1 MPRDNIT
8 YLRNF
13 HEAKWDEPLIF
24 DMSVAGERGV
34 LLPQPADEVE
44 KEVGDCMA
52 ELPAYLRRKQ
62 PPLLP
67 EVSQMRVNRH
77 YLHLSQETLGADVSI
92 DISQGTCTMKYS
104 PKVQEHLMSRNPNI
118 TEIHPLQPASTM
130 QGILEVYYKVE
141 GFLREISGLDHFS
154 FQAGGGAQGVL
165 ANASIVRAYH
175 EVRGDS
181 KRDEIITTIFS
192 HPCDAGSPATAGY
205 KVITLMPDANG
216 YPDLE
221 AFKAAVSSRTAAIF
235 ITNPE
240 DTGIYNPRIKE
251 YTDAAHEAGAL
262 CVYDQAN
269 ANALLGIA
277 RAKEAGFDLCHF
289 NLHKTFSSPHGCMG
303 PGVGAIGVKEFLE
316 PYLPVPRVT
325 FDGNQYALNYDC
337 PQSIGQVRSFF
348 GNAPIVLK
356 AYMWIM
362 QMGADGLKEASVISV
377 LNNQY
382 MCKHI
387 AQIPGAVIHYAEG
400 KRRMEQVRYSWEKL
414 KEETGF
420 GTEDVQRR
428 MVDFGLQHYW
438 MSHHPW
444 IIPEPF
450 TLEPCESYSKDDID
464 EYLAI
469 LRQISKEC
477 YENPEI
483 IENAP
488 HNAPIHKLLK
498 TELDDFDEVAVTWR
512 QWKKRKQKRSKTQ

>member
-1 MPRDNIT
+1 MARDNET
-8 YLRNF
+8 LLRDF

-24 DMSVAGERGV
+24 DMSIPGERGV
-34 LLPQPADEVE
+34 LLPQPSEEIE
-44 KEVGDCMA
+44 KEAEDCMA
-52 ELPAYLRRKQ
+52 ELPDYLLRKA
-62 PPLLP
+62 PPVLP
-67 EVSQMRVNRH
+67 EVGQMRVNRH
-77 YLHLSQETLGADVSI
+77 YLHLSQETLGADVTI

-104 PKVQEHLMSRNPNI
+104 PKFQEHLAARNPDI
-118 TEIHPLQPASTM
+118 TEIHPLQPSSTM
-130 QGILEVYYKVE
+130 QGILEIYHKVE
-141 GFLREISGLDHFS
+141 GFLKEISGLDAFS

-175 EVRGDS
+175 ESRGDL

-205 KVITLMPDANG
+205 KVITLMPDDNG

-221 AFKAAVSSRTAAIF
+221 AMKAALSDRTAAIF

-251 YTDAAHEAGAL
+251 YTDAARQAGAL

-289 NLHKTFSSPHGCMG
+289 NLHKTFSAPHGCMG
-303 PGVGAIGVKEFLE
+303 PGVGAIGVKEFLK
-316 PYLPVPRVT
+316 PFLPVPRVE
-325 FDGNQYALNYDC
+325 FDGSEYTLNYDY
-337 PQSIGQVRSFF
+337 PQSIGRVRSFF

-387 AQIPGAVIHYAEG
+387 AQIPGVVIHYAEG

-414 KEETGF
+414 KADTGF
-420 GTEDVQRR
+420 GTEDV
-428 MVDFGLQHYW
+428 
-438 MSHHPW
+438 
-444 IIPEPF
+444 
-450 TLEPCESYSKDDID
+450 
-464 EYLAI
+464 
-469 LRQISKEC
+469 
-477 YENPEI
+477 
-483 IENAP
+483 
-488 HNAPIHKLLK
+488 
-498 TELDDFDEVAVTWR
+498 
-512 QWKKRKQKRSKTQ
+512 

>member
-1 MPRDNIT
+1 MGRDQNT
-8 YLRNF
+8 LLRNF

-24 DMSVAGERGV
+24 EMSVPGERGV
-34 LLPQPADEVE
+34 LIPQPCHEIDDIA
-44 KEVGDCMA
+44 GDVLA
-52 ELPAYLRRKQ
+52 ELPAAMIRKNSPQ
-62 PPLLP
+62 LP

-77 YLHLSQETLGADVSI
+77 YMRLSQETLGADVTI
-92 DISQGTCTMKYS
+92 DISQATCTMKYS
-104 PKVQEHLMSRNPNI
+104 PKVQEHLAARNPNMV
-118 TEIHPLQPASTM
+118 EIHPLQDTSTL

-141 GFLREISGLDHFS
+141 GFLKEISGLDYFS
-154 FQAGGGAQGVL
+154 FQPGGGAHGVL
-165 ANASIVRAYH
+165 ANACMVRKYH
-175 EVRGDS
+175 EDRGDY

-205 KVITLMPDANG
+205 KVITLMPDENG
-216 YPDLE
+216 YADLE
-221 AFKAAVSSRTAAIF
+221 AMKSCLSEHTAAIF

-240 DTGIYNPRIKE
+240 DTGIYNPRIQE
-251 YTDAAHEAGAL
+251 YVDAAHEAGAL

-303 PGVGAIGVKEFLE
+303 PGVGAIGVTESLRK
-316 PYLPVPRVT
+316 YLPVPRVE
-325 FDGNQYALNYDC
+325 FDGSKYWLNYNC
-337 PQSIGQVRSFF
+337 PDSIGRVRSFW

-382 MCKHI
+382 MHKYI
-387 AQIPGAVIHYAEG
+387 RQIPGVVVYYAEG
-400 KRRMEQVRYSWEKL
+400 KRRLEQVRYSWEKL
-414 KEETGF
+414 KEDTGF
-420 GTEDVQRR
+420 GTEDVTRR
-428 MVDFGLQHYW
+428 LVDFGLEHYW

-444 IIPEPF
+444 IVPEPF
-450 TLEPCESYSKDDID
+450 TLEPCESYSKDDMD
-464 EYLAI
+464 EYLAV

-477 YENPEI
+477 YEQPEI

-488 HNAPIHKLLK
+488 HNAPIHKLIK
-498 TELDDFDEVAVTWR
+498 TELNDFEDINVTWR
-512 QWKKRKQKRSKTQ
+512 QYLKKKRPH